1 LKIYEVGIYAR
12 ISQEDSTSIENQ
24 IALLTK
30 FIENMPGWVKTKTY
44 TDNASGANFAR
55 PGFISMMQDARLGI
69 INLVLVKDLSRFG
82 RNYLEAGR
90 LLEEELP
97 SLGCRFVALSD
108 GIDTDTGENDIIP
121 FINAINDFYVRDIS
135 HRVKSVML
143 ARAKDGQKLTGRAP
157 YGYARDPSNRG
168 RLIIDQNTA
177 GIVRQIFELRANSM
191 SYGQIAGE
199 LIKNQIP
206 PPQSRWTAPTIKLIL
221 GNEIYIG
228 NTVSLKRGTRSY
240 RDKRIYWRDQ
250 SEWVRVENTHEAII
264 DIKTWDKVAELN
276 NSTKKTASCKT
287 SLFAGLVFC
296 QSCNTKMRFS
306 RYGSYKCKAACSK
319 ISEKTLTTL
328 VQEYVNK
335 TCVSKI
341 AKAKLKQQLA
351 RLESQMQQLY
361 ENKVNGLISAE
372 NFRSAIDK
380 AENQRTATENKINHL
395 EQNSFPLLAID
406 RELLEKLVA
415 KIEIGT
421 CEVINGVPTQNV
433 KLHV

>member
-1 LKIYEVGIYAR
+1 MNTYKVGIYAR
-12 ISQEDSTSIENQ
+12 ISQDDLTSIENQ

-44 TDNASGANFAR
+44 KDNASGANFAR
-55 PGFISMMQDARLGI
+55 PGFINMMRDAHLGI

-82 RNYLEAGR
+82 RNYLEAGQ

-97 SLGCRFVALSD
+97 GLGCRFVALLD

-135 HRVKSVML
+135 KRIKSVML

-157 YGYARDPSNRG
+157 YGYTRDPNNRG
-168 RLIIDQNTA
+168 RLIVDESTA
-177 GIVRQIFELRANSM
+177 GTVRQIFELRANGM

-206 PPQSRWTAPTIKLIL
+206 PPQSRWTVATIKLIL

-240 RDKRIYWRDQ
+240 RDKRTYWRDQ

-264 DIKTWDKVAELN
+264 DIKTWDKVVELN
-276 NSTKKTASCKT
+276 NSAKKTASRKA

-296 QSCNTKMRFS
+296 QNCNTKMRFT

-319 ISEKTLTTL
+319 ISEKTLTIL

-335 TCVSKI
+335 IYASKI

-351 RLESQMQQLY
+351 HLESQMQQLY
-361 ENKVNGLISAE
+361 ENKVEGLISAD
-372 NFRSAIDK
+372 NFRSAINK
-380 AENQRTATENKINHL
+380 AENQRISTENKINL
-395 EQNSFPLLAID
+395 LKQNAFPLLAID

-421 CEVINGVPTQNV
+421 CEVIDGVPTQNI
-433 KLHV
+433 KLLI